1 MDLISDIESINS
13 DDLRESIRGLEKGST
28 KNSLLEKG
36 FPKNDND
43 IETDNDQNNDNDNVV
58 SGQGTHVTVRGW
70 SKMSKQWEK
79 ALLSDSFVFKDVK
92 GDGNCQFRAIE
103 LAFKI
108 NGKKYAHRELRK
120 MLSNY
125 ILSPKFSNEQFKST
139 LNSYQ
144 LEQENGDFEG
154 NWDPSTIKTKIQFA
168 KHIKKAGF
176 HFQGDNTTLSIL
188 SAILKVDFIILNN
201 NNFQLLQLSNNHPNI
216 IILLY
221 TDSHY
226 QAVGLKIPKS
236 KVTTIFN
243 KNELPRDLAKLID
256 KEMYLKEQVEKCW
269 NASQNEGSDGP
280 ICNFTLNEIYN
291 YLQSEVINR
300 KLLQDERKIVANL
313 LKSYVNLTTGLKRK
327 KSKILKKI

>member
-13 DDLRESIRGLEKGST
+13 DDLRESIKGLT
-28 KNSLLEKG
+28 KNSNNNNH
-36 FPKNDND
+36 NDQ
-43 IETDNDQNNDNDNVV
+43 DNDQDNV
-58 SGQGTHVTVRGW
+58 SGQGKTVRGW
-70 SKMSKQWEK
+70 NKMSKQWEK

-103 LAFKI
+103 LVFKI

-125 ILSPKFSNEQFKST
+125 ILSPKFSNEQFKNT

-144 LEQENGDFEG
+144 LEQETGDFEG

-188 SAILKVDFIILNN
+188 SEILKVDFIILNN
-201 NNFQLLQLSNNHPNI
+201 NNFQLLQLSNIYPNI

-226 QAVGLKIPKS
+226 QAVGLKLPK
-236 KVTTIFN
+236 VRNPLTIFN
-243 KNELPRDLAKLID
+243 RNDLPHNLAKLID

-300 KLLQDERKIVANL
+300 KLLQDERKIVSNL
-313 LKSYVNLTTGLKRK
+313 LKSYINLTTGLKRK

>member
-13 DDLRESIRGLEKGST
+13 DDLRESIRGFSQNINNE
-28 KNSLLEKG
+28 
-36 FPKNDND
+36 NDND
-43 IETDNDQNNDNDNVV
+43 DQNENENENDNDN
-58 SGQGTHVTVRGW
+58 SSPQITVRGW
-70 SKMSKQWEK
+70 SKMGKQWEK
-79 ALLSDSFVFKDVK
+79 ALSSDSFVFKDVK

-108 NGKKYAHRELRK
+108 SGKKYAHRELRK
-120 MLSNY
+120 ILSNY
-125 ILSPKFSNEQFKST
+125 ILSPKFSNEQFKSI
-139 LNSYQ
+139 LNLYQ
-144 LEQENGDFEG
+144 LEQETGDFEG

-188 SAILKVDFIILNN
+188 SVILKIDFIILNN

-226 QAVGLKIPKS
+226 QTVGLKLGKS

-243 KNELPRDLAKLID
+243 RNDLPHDLEKLID

-291 YLQSEVINR
+291 YLQSEIINR

-313 LKSYVNLTTGLKRK
+313 LKGYINLTTGLKRK

>member
-13 DDLRESIRGLEKGST
+13 DDLRESIKSHNLLEKGST
-28 KNSLLEKG
+28 KNNSNHEN
-36 FPKNDND
+36 ND
-43 IETDNDQNNDNDNVV
+43 DNVDDNQDDNDNENDNKI
-58 SGQGTHVTVRGW
+58 VRGW

-144 LEQENGDFEG
+144 LEQETGDFEG

-226 QAVGLKIPKS
+226 QAVGLKLPK
-236 KVTTIFN
+236 VRNPLTIFN
-243 KNELPRDLAKLID
+243 RNDLPHNLAKLID

-291 YLQSEVINR
+291 YLQSEIINR

-313 LKSYVNLTTGLKRK
+313 LKGYVNLTTGLKRK